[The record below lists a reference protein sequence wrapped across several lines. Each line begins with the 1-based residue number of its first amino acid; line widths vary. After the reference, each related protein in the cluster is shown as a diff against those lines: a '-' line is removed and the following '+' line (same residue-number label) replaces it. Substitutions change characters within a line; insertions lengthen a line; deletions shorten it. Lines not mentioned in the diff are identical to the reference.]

1 MSGYVYLHGPCFTCG
16 RVFSYNPNHVPSI
29 FIDPQTNLPPDVS
42 PAPDGKGMQ
51 RARREPLCEAC
62 VTRANRDRVAQGK
75 EPFPVHPEA
84 YEPEPEGLVDWG

>member
-1 MSGYVYLHGPCFTCG
+1 MSGYVYLHGPCFACG

-29 FIDPQTNLPPDVS
+29 QVDPQTGRPPDVG
-42 PAPDGKGMQ
+42 PEPGGYQ

-62 VTRANRDRVAQGK
+62 VTLANRERAAKGL

-84 YEPEPEGLVDWG
+84 YEPEPAERVDWG